1 MCISYPLI
9 KSFDIKESR
18 PLFIPHEYIQPIE
31 FHILEYI
38 HNFKRNYKLNNLI
51 QNTSHEFLLN
61 IEEHKV
67 IRALELQCLLLQ
79 TKYVICML
87 AKLLI
92 SSDTIRT
99 NFPNGFFAQKI
110 LTKNFKD
117 ILAVFYICL
126 NFFRFHH
133 PFI

>member
-1 MCISYPLI
+1 MCIFCPSI

-31 FHILEYI
+31 THILEYI
-38 HNFKRNYKLNNLI
+38 HNFKRKYKLNNLI

-61 IEEHKV
+61 IEEHNI

-79 TKYVICML
+79 TKYVICL
-87 AKLLI
+87 LTKLLT

-110 LTKNFKD
+110 LTKKFKD

-126 NFFRFHH
+126 IFFRFHH
-133 PFI
+133 FFI